1 MNNYNPFSLTGK
13 IVLVTGAASGIGR
26 SVAVEAD
33 KLGATLILVDIN
45 EERLQETLTLLSD
58 RQHTYITA
66 DLTQPTAVEHIC
78 STITALDGLVNCAGV
93 GITLPFK
100 FCNGAELRRI
110 MDINFFAPVLL
121 TQSIIKSKKINRDA
135 SIVYMTS
142 IDGTVCGHIGN
153 SMYSASK
160 GAIMGSVRSQALELA
175 PRGIR
180 VNCVSPAR
188 VNTPLIQRD
197 NISQEEVEANI
208 RLYPLKRYANPEEIA
223 YYIIYLLSDASTYTT
238 GSNLIIDGGFTLQ

>member
-1 MNNYNPFSLTGK
+1 MMNNPFSLAGK
-13 IVLVTGAASGIGR
+13 HILVTGAASGIGK
-26 SVAVEAD
+26 SVAIETA
-33 KLGATLILVDIN
+33 KLGAILTLVDVNEQKLSETLIELCGDGHLCYTVN
-45 EERLQETLTLLSD
+45 
-58 RQHTYITA
+58 
-66 DLTQPTAVEHIC
+66 LTQKEQIDRLVAEVPAQ
-78 STITALDGLVNCAGV
+78 DGIVNCAGI

-100 FCNGAELRRI
+100 FCTEKELRRV
-110 MDINFFAPVLL
+110 MDINFFAPIVL
-121 TQSIIKSKKINRDA
+121 TQSLLKGKKINRDA

-153 SMYSASK
+153 SMYAASK

-197 NISQEEVEANI
+197 NISKEEVEANI
-208 RLYPLKRYANPEEIA
+208 QLYPMKRYAEPHEIA
-223 YYIIYLLSDASTYTT
+223 YYIVYLLSDASTYTT
-238 GSNLIIDGGFTLQ
+238 GSNLIIDGGFTLA

>member
-1 MNNYNPFSLTGK
+1 MMNNPFSLAGK
-13 IVLVTGAASGIGR
+13 HILVTGAASGIGK
-26 SVAVEAD
+26 SVAIETA
-33 KLGATLILVDIN
+33 KLGAILTLVDVNEQKLSETLIELCGDGHVCYTVN
-45 EERLQETLTLLSD
+45 
-58 RQHTYITA
+58 
-66 DLTQPTAVEHIC
+66 LTQKEQIDRLVAEVPAQ
-78 STITALDGLVNCAGV
+78 DGIVNCAGI

-100 FCNGAELRRI
+100 FCTEKELRRV
-110 MDINFFAPVLL
+110 MDINFFAPIVL
-121 TQSIIKSKKINRDA
+121 TQSLLKGKKINRDA

-153 SMYSASK
+153 SMYAASK

-197 NISQEEVEANI
+197 NISKEEVEANI
-208 RLYPLKRYANPEEIA
+208 QLYPMKRYAEPYEIA
-223 YYIIYLLSDASTYTT
+223 YYIVYLLSDASTYTT
-238 GSNLIIDGGFTLQ
+238 GSNLIIDGGFTLT